1 MGHTSFDKIK
11 RVRKKKISPYRDRA
25 EMIHAELA
33 SPRITDSIL
42 AFLLSATSRQL
53 ERRVLYDLIAARYPV
68 SVQSYN
74 TTLGR
79 LSKRKKLFVHN
90 NKVTLLDISGAQSLL
105 EFEYIQRKADNSK
118 KVIVIFDIPEA
129 KSPLRKWIRSQ
140 LHMWD
145 FVMLQQSVW
154 VGYGPI
160 PPAFKKRMKK
170 WKVDSGIKYFN
181 VSSSKL

>member
-42 AFLLSATSRQL
+42 AFLLSATSRRL
-53 ERRVLYDLIAARYPV
+53 ERRILYELISARYPV

-79 LSKRKKLFVHN
+79 LHKKKRLFIQN
-90 NKVTLLDISGAQSLL
+90 DKVTLLDISGAESLL
-105 EFEYIQRKADNSK
+105 EFEYITREVDTSK

-145 FVMLQQSVW
+145 FVMLQKSVW
-154 VGYGPI
+154 VGHGPI

-170 WKVDSGIKYFN
+170 WKIDSGLKYFN
-181 VSSSKL
+181 VSSNKS